1 MAMSVVHLD
10 EKEISKRITI
20 TVEVHKRPWYDL
32 RLRMAVALIC
42 MAHIISPTQVEI
54 K

>member
-1 MAMSVVHLD
+1 MAMNVVHLD

-20 TVEVHKRPWYDL
+20 TVEIHKRPWYDI

-42 MAHIISPTQVEI
+42 LAKLASPIRVEI